1 MAAIASSPTT
11 ARFAMRGIRKRFGAT
26 MALDGVDFEVFPGEV
41 HALVGENGAGKS
53 TLMKI
58 LAGALHPDAGTMEL
72 DGTSFSPRSAQD
84 ARRAGVAMIYQ
95 ELSLAPH
102 LSVEDNVMLGMEPGQ
117 WGMRRRPE
125 IRRRTLAALE
135 QLGHGSL
142 DPTTPIGTLPI
153 ATRQIVEIARA
164 LAVGCRVLVLD
175 EPTSSLTLEDIERL
189 FQVISTLRSQGH
201 AIVYISHFLEEV
213 KRISNSFTVLR
224 DGRTAG
230 GGTTATE
237 SVDGI
242 VGLMIG
248 RRIDQLYPRSAR
260 TPGETLVDVSGLLSP
275 PKALD
280 VSFTLQRGEVLG
292 IGGLIGA
299 GRTELIR
306 ALFGL
311 GPIMSG
317 RVRMKTLSG
326 WMPPA
331 ARWDAGI
338 GMVSEDRSTE
348 GLALSMTIADN
359 ITLTL
364 RKDVGRFGFLS
375 PSRLDNVARTWIE
388 RIGVRAA
395 GPRQQVSA
403 LSGGNQQKVALAR
416 LLHEDVD
423 ILLLD
428 EPTRGIDVA
437 SKAQFYD
444 IINRLAAGDLS
455 QGIPPKAV
463 LMISSYL
470 PELLGVC
477 DRIAIMHR
485 GRLGTC
491 HPVHQ
496 CTEHMLM
503 LEATGQRG
511 AS

>member
-1 MAAIASSPTT
+1 
-11 ARFAMRGIRKRFGAT
+11 MRGIRKTFGAT
-26 MALDGVDFEVFPGEV
+26 TALDGVDFEVFPGEV

-58 LAGALHPDAGTMEL
+58 LSGALHPDAGAMEL
-72 DGTSFSPRSAQD
+72 NSLPYAPRSAHN

-102 LSVEDNVMLGMEPGQ
+102 LSVEDNVMLGMEPAT
-117 WGMRRRPE
+117 WGV
-125 IRRRTLAALE
+125 RRRTEIRQRTLQALE
-135 QLGHGSL
+135 QLGHGTL
-142 DPTTPIGTLPI
+142 DPAARVGTLPI

-164 LAVGCRVLVLD
+164 LAVGCQVLVLD
-175 EPTSSLTLEDIERL
+175 EPTSSLTLADIERL
-189 FQVISTLRSQGH
+189 FQVIASLREQGH

-213 KRISNSFTVLR
+213 KRIADTFTVLR

-230 GGTTATE
+230 GGNTGTE
-237 SVDGI
+237 SVESI
-242 VGLMIG
+242 VRLMIG
-248 RRIDQLYPRSAR
+248 RRIDQMYPHSQR
-260 TPGETLVDVSGLLSP
+260 TPGEILIDVSRLASP
-275 PKALD
+275 PKTLD
-280 VSFTLQRGEVLG
+280 ASFTLHRGEILG

-311 GPIMSG
+311 APITRG
-317 RVRMKTLSG
+317 TLRVRMLGG

-331 ARWDAGI
+331 QRWNAGV

-348 GLALSMTIADN
+348 GLALAMSIADN
-359 ITLTL
+359 ITMTL
-364 RKDVGRFGFLS
+364 RKDVGRFGLLK
-375 PSRLDNVARTWIE
+375 PSRLDTVARDWSEQMGIRTT
-388 RIGVRAA
+388 
-395 GPRQQVSA
+395 GPRQHVGA

-437 SKAQFYD
+437 SKAQIYR
-444 IINRLAAGDLS
+444 IIDRLAAGDPA
-455 QGIPPKAV
+455 QRIPPKAV

-485 GRLGTC
+485 GRLGQA

-496 CTEHMLM
+496 CTEHTLM
-503 LEATGQRG
+503 LEATGQGG

>member
-1 MAAIASSPTT
+1 
-11 ARFAMRGIRKRFGAT
+11 MRGIRKHFGAT
-26 MALDGVDFEVFPGEV
+26 AALEGVDFEVFPGEV

-53 TLMKI
+53 TLMKV
-58 LAGALHPDAGTMEL
+58 LSGALLPDAGAMEL
-72 DGTSFSPRSAQD
+72 DGQPFSPRSAHD
-84 ARRAGVAMIYQ
+84 ARGAGVAMIYQ

-102 LSVEDNVMLGMEPGQ
+102 LSIEDNVMLGMEPSA
-117 WGMRRRPE
+117 WGVRRRSE
-125 IRRRTLAALE
+125 IRRRTCGALE

-142 DPTTPIGTLPI
+142 DPAARVGTLPI

-164 LAVGCRVLVLD
+164 LAVGCKVLVLD
-175 EPTSSLTLEDIERL
+175 EPTSSLTVADIERL
-189 FQVISTLRSQGH
+189 FEVISSLRDQGH

-213 KRISNSFTVLR
+213 KRIANTFTVLR
-224 DGRTAG
+224 DGRACG
-230 GGTTATE
+230 GGKTDTE
-237 SVDGI
+237 TVEGI
-242 VGLMIG
+242 VRLMIG
-248 RRIDQLYPRSAR
+248 RNIGQLYPRTPR
-260 TPGETLVDVSGLLSP
+260 TPGESLIAVSGLVSQ
-275 PKALD
+275 PKVLEA
-280 VSFTLQRGEVLG
+280 TLTLHRGEILG

-311 GPIMSG
+311 APIAGGSI
-317 RVRMKTLSG
+317 RMKALQG

-331 ARWDAGI
+331 ERWSEGV
-338 GMVSEDRSTE
+338 GMVSEDRATE
-348 GLALSMTIADN
+348 GLALSLTIADN
-359 ITLTL
+359 ITMTL

-375 PSRLDNVARTWIE
+375 PSHLDTVARTLSETMGI
-388 RIGVRAA
+388 RAT
-395 GPRQQVSA
+395 GPRQPVGS

-437 SKAQFYD
+437 SKAQIYD
-444 IINRLAAGDLS
+444 LINRLAAGDPAHHV
-455 QGIPPKAV
+455 PPKGI

-470 PELLGVC
+470 PELIGVC

-485 GRLGTC
+485 GNLGPA
-491 HPVHQ
+491 HPVHE

-503 LEATGQRG
+503 LEATGQGG